1 MVCKKTKK
9 LRSAGNFFKK
19 QIKTR
24 CARMKWNE
32 TQTQLNCNFFSH
44 WKFKESQREQK
55 PGESR
60 AATQQAES
68 RNAILQNELY
78 LGRQWHPATE
88 ENPRFATKEEE
99 TLKPD
104 NNDKNM

>member
-44 WKFKESQREQK
+44 WKFKESKGTETRGEQSSNTT
-55 PGESR
+55 G
-60 AATQQAES
+60 
-68 RNAILQNELY
+68 
-78 LGRQWHPATE
+78 
-88 ENPRFATKEEE
+88 
-99 TLKPD
+99 
-104 NNDKNM
+104 